1 MMDEKALTEARQK
14 AERAVADMPEGD
26 LKLKAFELILTRLL
40 YSSGDTAISDDGGVQ
55 RSKGHPRT
63 RTRAGSPPS
72 DVLAVDTPPIST
84 PTRILQLKKEGFF
97 SEERSISEIQ
107 DELRTRGW
115 RYETTALSGPLIG
128 LVQARELRRAKGQDG
143 NKTIYKYFNP

>member
-1 MMDEKALTEARQK
+1 MDEKTLTEARKK

-40 YSSGDTAISDDGGVQ
+40 SASGDVALSDGGGER
-55 RSKGHPRT
+55 RSKGHRRT
-63 RTRAGSPPS
+63 RPRAGSPSS
-72 DVLAVDTPPIST
+72 DAGAVDAPPVST
-84 PTRILQLKKEGFF
+84 PTRILELKKEGFF
-97 SEERSISEIQ
+97 KEERSISEIQ
-107 DELRTRGW
+107 DELRTHGW

-128 LVQARELRRAKGQDG
+128 LVQVRELRRAKGQDG